1 MQNASSVKSSA
12 KSAPRVGTYTP
23 NVKLTAHRGWYRV
36 QSGSNPSVWYE
47 TSANSC
53 TCPAHKPCK
62 HQRFVRALNVAFFV
76 RKEVALPATV
86 PTVQCDDLVRVP
98 VYAQPVRVIDA
109 SDPDVIVVQDGSF
122 TACVARAS
130 VTEIVTPAASGITRP
145 VRNVAGQVASLDD
158 QLAAAEHRL
167 AAVYRALVDADE
179 QSDERAVLLRQVD
192 GLERLVAALSSSAI
206 RAA

>member
-1 MQNASSVKSSA
+1 
-12 KSAPRVGTYTP
+12 
-23 NVKLTAHRGWYRV
+23 
-36 QSGSNPSVWYE
+36 
-47 TSANSC
+47 
-53 TCPAHKPCK
+53 
-62 HQRFVRALNVAFFV
+62 
-76 RKEVALPATV
+76 V

-109 SDPDVIVVQDGSF
+109 SDPDVIVVQDGTF

>member
-1 MQNASSVKSSA
+1 MQTVPSINSSA
-12 KSAPRVGTYTP
+12 TSAPKATSYTP
-23 NVKLTAHRGWYRV
+23 RVRLTAHRGWYRV
-36 QSGSNPSVWYE
+36 QSGTNPSVWYD
-47 TSANSC
+47 TSANTC
-53 TCPAHKPCK
+53 TCPARKPCK
-62 HQRFVRALNVAFFV
+62 HQRFVRSLNVAFFV
-76 RKEVALPATV
+76 RKEVAPPATV

-109 SDPDVIVVQDGSF
+109 SDPDVIVVQDGTF

-158 QLAAAEHRL
+158 QLAAAAHRL

-179 QSDERAVLLRQVD
+179 QSDERAVLLRQAD
-192 GLERLVAALSSSAI
+192 ALERLIAALTASAF

>member
-1 MQNASSVKSSA
+1 MQTVPSINSNAT
-12 KSAPRVGTYTP
+12 SAPKATSYTP
-23 NVKLTAHRGWYRV
+23 RVRLTAHRGWYRV
-36 QSGSNPSVWYE
+36 QSGTNPSVWYD
-47 TSANSC
+47 TSANTC
-53 TCPAHKPCK
+53 TCPARKPCK

-76 RKEVALPATV
+76 RKEAAPLATV

-109 SDPDVIVVQDGSF
+109 SDPDVIVVQDGAF

-130 VTEIVTPAASGITRP
+130 VTEIVTPAASGITQP
-145 VRNVAGQVASLDD
+145 VRNVAGQVVSLDD